1 MAELAINRPTAAS
14 APAGPAAGG
23 AASGVAAAGAAGM
36 RALLLRGAGA
46 PVVLLAVLAMVILPL
61 PPLAL
66 DVLFTFNIAL
76 SLLVVMAVV
85 NVSRPLDFGIFPT
98 VLLLATLLRLALN
111 VASTRVVLLH
121 GNEGTDAAGHV
132 IQAFGHFVVGGNYAV
147 GIVVF
152 AILTIINFVV
162 VTKGAGRISEVSA
175 RFTLDAMPGKQMAID
190 SDLNA
195 GLITPDEARVRRSE
209 VRAEADFY
217 GAMDGASKFVRGDA
231 TAGILILIINIIGGL
246 AIGTLSHGMSFNDA
260 AHVYTLLT
268 IGDGLVAQIPAL
280 LLSTAV
286 AIIVTRMSRPQ
297 DLGGELRKQLLSQP
311 RGLAVAGTLL
321 IIMGL
326 IPGMPNLAFLLFGGA
341 CGAGAWLL
349 RRRASNALAAARASA
364 APSAPVLSAEQREL
378 SWEDVQPVDLIGL
391 EVGYR
396 LVSLVDKSQGGELL
410 ARIRGVRRK
419 LSQDL
424 GFLVQSVHIRDNL
437 ELSPTAYRISLA
449 GVAIA
454 DGVVHPDREL
464 AINPGRVFGKPPGIE
479 TRDPAFGM
487 EAVWIEPAKREQAQT
502 LGYTV
507 VDAATVIATHLNS
520 VIQAHAHELLGHEEV
535 QQLLNGLAKSAPRLV
550 EDLVPKALT
559 LGVVVR
565 VLQSLLAEHVPIRNL
580 RTIVE
585 TLAEHAPRSQDPQ
598 VLAAQVRIAL
608 GRQIVQD
615 IAGNGVELPVVT
627 LEPEL
632 EQLLQAGLS
641 AQPGNSAALEP
652 GLAERLQ
659 TRLAESAARQE
670 SAGEPAVLMVAPQL
684 RAALARFTR
693 AGVPGLH
700 VLAWNEVPDN
710 RRVRLVAAVGR

>member
-1 MAELAINRPTAAS
+1 MADIAIN
-14 APAGPAAGG
+14 
-23 AASGVAAAGAAGM
+23 AGAAP
-36 RALLLRGAGA
+36 AAPWTTVLRVLQRGVGA
-46 PVVLLAVLAMVILPL
+46 PLLLLAVLAMVVLPL

-76 SLLVVMAVV
+76 SVLVVMAVV
-85 NVSRPLDFGIFPT
+85 NIARPLDFGIFPT

-121 GNEGTDAAGHV
+121 GHEGTAAAGRV
-132 IQAFGHFVVGGNYAV
+132 IEAFGQFVVGGNYAV

-152 AILTIINFVV
+152 SILTIINFVV

-175 RFTLDAMPGKQMAID
+175 RFTLDSMPGKQMAID
-190 SDLNA
+190 ADLNA
-195 GLITPDEARVRRSE
+195 GLINQDEARVRRAE

-217 GAMDGASKFVRGDA
+217 GSMDGASKFVRGDA
-231 TAGILILIINIIGGL
+231 TAGILILIINVVGGL
-246 AIGTLSHGMSFNDA
+246 AIGMLSHGLGFAEA
-260 AHVYTLLT
+260 ARVYTLLT

-280 LLSTAV
+280 LLSTGV
-286 AIIVTRMSRPQ
+286 AIIVTRMSRAQ
-297 DLGGELRKQLLSQP
+297 DLGNELTRQLFQQP
-311 RGLAVAGTLL
+311 RGLAVAGSLL
-321 IIMGL
+321 GVMGL
-326 IPGMPNLAFLLFGGA
+326 IPGMPNVAFLLFGAA
-341 CGAGAWLL
+341 CGAGAWYLK
-349 RRRASNALAAARASA
+349 RRAQRAAVAASSAQAARPAAAD
-364 APSAPVLSAEQREL
+364 PETREL
-378 SWEDVQPVDLIGL
+378 SWDDVQPVDLIGL
-391 EVGYR
+391 EVGFR
-396 LVSLVDKSQGGELL
+396 LVPMVDKTQGGALL

-419 LSQDL
+419 LSQEL

-437 ELSPTAYRISLA
+437 ELAPNAYRISLA

-454 DGVVHPDREL
+454 DGVVYPDREL

-487 EAVWIEPAKREQAQT
+487 EAIWIEPGKREHAQT

-507 VDAATVIATHLNS
+507 VDASTVVATHLSN
-520 VIQAHAHELLGHEEV
+520 VIQTHAHELLGHEEV

-550 EDLVPKALT
+550 EDLVPKTLS

-565 VLQSLLAEHVPIRNL
+565 VLQGLLAERVPIRNL
-580 RTIVE
+580 RAIVE
-585 TLAEHAPRSQDPQ
+585 VLAEHAPRTQDPA
-598 VLAAQVRIAL
+598 VLTAQVRIAL

-615 IAGNGVELPVVT
+615 IVGNGAELPVIT

-632 EQLLQAGLS
+632 EQLLQSSLQGQGGGS
-641 AQPGNSAALEP
+641 GNGGGNAAIEP

-670 SAGEPAVLMVAPQL
+670 ASGEATVLMVAPQL
-684 RAALARFTR
+684 RTTLARFTR
-693 AGVPGLH
+693 ASVPGLH
-700 VLAWNEVPDN
+700 VLAWNEIPDN

>member
-1 MAELAINRPTAAS
+1 MAELAIKQ
-14 APAGPAAGG
+14 APPAV
-23 AASGVAAAGAAGM
+23 STPL
-36 RALLLRGAGA
+36 RLLLQRGVGA
-46 PVVLLAVLAMVILPL
+46 PLLLLAVLAMIILPL

-76 SLLVVMAVV
+76 SVLVLMGVV

-98 VLLLATLLRLALN
+98 MLLLATLLRLALN

-121 GNEGTDAAGHV
+121 GHEGEAAAGHV
-132 IQAFGHFVVGGNYAV
+132 IQAFGQFVVGGNYAV

-190 SDLNA
+190 ADLNA
-195 GLITPDEARVRRSE
+195 GLINQDEARLRRSE
-209 VRAEADFY
+209 VRAESDFY
-217 GAMDGASKFVRGDA
+217 GSMDGASKFVRGDA
-231 TAGILILIINIIGGL
+231 TAGILILIINMTGGL
-246 AIGTLSHGMSFNDA
+246 AIGTLSHGMSFSDA
-260 AHVYTLLT
+260 ARVYTLLT

-280 LLSTAV
+280 LLSTGV
-286 AIIVTRMSRPQ
+286 AIIVTRMSKAQ
-297 DLGGELRKQLLSQP
+297 DLGRELSRQVLRQPLS
-311 RGLAVAGTLL
+311 LAVAGSVLGV
-321 IIMGL
+321 MGL
-326 IPGMPNLAFLLFGGA
+326 IPGMPNTAFLLFAAA
-341 CGAGAWLL
+341 CWTGAWLL
-349 RRRASNALAAARASA
+349 QRRAKQQAVIAAAPATGTA
-364 APSAPVLSAEQREL
+364 AAVPAEQREL
-378 SWEDVQPVDLIGL
+378 SWEDVQPVDLIGI
-391 EVGYR
+391 EVGFR
-396 LVSLVDKSQGGELL
+396 LIPLVDKGQGGELL

-419 LSQDL
+419 LSQEL

-437 ELSPTAYRISLA
+437 ELSPNAYRISLA
-449 GVAIA
+449 GVVLA
-454 DGVVHPDREL
+454 DGLVYPDREL

-507 VDAATVIATHLNS
+507 VDASTVIATHLSS

-535 QQLLNGLAKSAPRLV
+535 QQLLNALAKTAPRLV
-550 EDLVPKALT
+550 EDLVPKTLP

-565 VLQSLLAEHVPIRNL
+565 VLQGLLAERVPIRNL
-580 RTIVE
+580 RAIIE
-585 TLAEHAPRSQDPQ
+585 ILAEHAPRTQDPA
-598 VLAAQVRIAL
+598 VLQAQVRIGL

-615 IAGNGVELPVVT
+615 IVGSGAELPVIT

-632 EQLLQAGLS
+632 EQLLQTSLQGQSAG
-641 AQPGNSAALEP
+641 NAALEP

-659 TRLAESAARQE
+659 SKLAASAQRQE
-670 SAGEPAVLMVAPQL
+670 ASNEAAVLMVAPPL
-684 RAALARFTR
+684 RTTLARFTR
-693 AGVPGLH
+693 ATVPNLH
-700 VLAWNEVPDN
+700 VLAWNEIPDN